1 MYESEDFKQIKAEKY
16 PNNGHVFLGD
26 YELLDFD
33 IKNDMFLM
41 DGDFFIS
48 EDHNYLDKLIVTLA
62 KKELIIIP
70 ESVVILS

>member
-1 MYESEDFKQIKAEKY
+1 
-16 PNNGHVFLGD
+16 
-26 YELLDFD
+26 
-33 IKNDMFLM
+33 MFLM

-48 EDHNYLDKLIVTLA
+48 EDHDYLDKLIVTLA